1 MGDRSVTDIEF
12 REHSGVK
19 LIRAQADDDMIADD
33 ARLSTSIYPGAVEKA
48 EGTKRNAGLVKA
60 LMRDR
65 HGTPFEAPQFTF
77 EIEAPIF
84 VAREA
89 HRHRIASISEMSGRY
104 VELMPVFWV
113 PPRDRPL
120 VQVPGSKQMAYSL
133 EPGTEAQYD
142 ETRLTIETAC
152 EEAWKNYQAMLVNGI
167 VKEVARVVLPVSVFT
182 KWRLRINL
190 RSALNFLSLRT
201 RSELAAH
208 PSKPQLEIV
217 EVANQMEAIIRAHC
231 PVTMGAFDESG
242 RVAP

>member
-1 MGDRSVTDIEF
+1 
-12 REHSGVK
+12 
-19 LIRAQADDDMIADD
+19 MIAYD
-33 ARLSTSIYPGAVEKA
+33 ARLSTGKTDTLEDV
-48 EGTKRNAGLVKA
+48 KRNEGLVRS
-60 LMRDR
+60 LMRER

-120 VQVPGSKQMAYSL
+120 VQKPGSKQMAYEL
-133 EPGTEAQYD
+133 EAGTDEQYEA
-142 ETRLTIETAC
+142 TISGIRAINLAAWLT
-152 EEAWKNYQAMLVNGI
+152 YQKMLEDGI
-167 VKEVARVVLPVSVFT
+167 VKEVARVVLPTSIFT

-201 RSELAAH
+201 RSEIAAY

-217 EVANQMEAIIRAHC
+217 EVANQMELFIKEHC
-231 PVTMGAFDESG
+231 PVTMQAFNDGG

>member
-1 MGDRSVTDIEF
+1 MVDKIEF
-12 REHSGVK
+12 RDYSSVK
-19 LIRAQADDDMIADD
+19 LIRAQANDWMIAED
-33 ARLSTSIYPGAVEKA
+33 ARLSTLLEIDPE
-48 EGTKRNAGLVKA
+48 EENKRNAGLVRA
-60 LMRDR
+60 LMRER

-113 PPRDRPL
+113 PPRERPL
-120 VQVPGSKQMAYSL
+120 VQVPGSKQMSYELQAGD
-133 EPGTEAQYD
+133 EQQYLN
-142 ETRLTIETAC
+142 TRALIEDAC
-152 EEAWKNYQAMLVNGI
+152 KHSWENYQNMLEIGI

-201 RSELAAH
+201 RSEIAAY
-208 PSKPQLEIV
+208 PSKPQLEIQ
-217 EVANQMEAIIRAHC
+217 EVANQIELFIEEHC
-231 PVTMGAFDESG
+231 PVTMEAFNQGG

>member
-1 MGDRSVTDIEF
+1 MTVEF

-19 LIRAQADDDMIADD
+19 LIRAQADDEMIAED
-33 ARLSTSIYPGAVEKA
+33 ARLSTRSGILTTDQI
-48 EGTKRNAGLVKA
+48 TKNDGLVKA
-60 LMRDR
+60 LMRER

-113 PPRDRPL
+113 PPSDRPL
-120 VQVPGSKQMAYSL
+120 VQKPGSKQMAYEL
-133 EPGTEAQYD
+133 EPGTKAQWSDARMVMEMSYS
-142 ETRLTIETAC
+142 R
-152 EEAWKNYQAMLVNGI
+152 AWDDYQELLSDGI
-167 VKEVARVVLPVSVFT
+167 VKEVARVVLPVAVFT
-182 KWRLRINL
+182 RWRLRINL

-201 RSELAAH
+201 QSEIAAY
-208 PSKPQLEIV
+208 PSKPQREIQ
-217 EVANQMEAIIRAHC
+217 EVANQMELIIEEHC
-231 PVTMGAFDESG
+231 PISMAAFNDGG

>member
-1 MGDRSVTDIEF
+1 MAEIEF
-12 REHSGVK
+12 RDHSTVK
-19 LIRAQADDDMIADD
+19 LIRCMADDQMIADD
-33 ARLSTSIYPGAVEKA
+33 ARLSTSS
-48 EGTKRNAGLVKA
+48 EGQQGRNDGLVRS
-60 LMRDR
+60 LMRER
-65 HGTPFEAPQFTF
+65 HGTPFEAPEFVF

-120 VQVPGSKQMAYSL
+120 LQVPGSKQMAYEL
-133 EPGTEAQYD
+133 EAGSDDQ
-142 ETRLTIETAC
+142 
-152 EEAWKNYQAMLVNGI
+152 YQAALDCIEQSCNQAWEAYQQMLAYGV
-167 VKEVARVVLPVSVFT
+167 VKEVARVVLPTSVFT

-201 RSELAAH
+201 RDERAAY

-217 EVANQMEAIIRAHC
+217 EVAKGMEMFMQLHC
-231 PVTMGAFDESG
+231 PVAMDAFNAGG

>member
-1 MGDRSVTDIEF
+1 MVDKIEF
-12 REHSGVK
+12 RDYSSVK
-19 LIRAQADDDMIADD
+19 LIRAQANDWMIAED
-33 ARLSTSIYPGAVEKA
+33 ARLSTLLEIDPE
-48 EGTKRNAGLVKA
+48 EENKRNAGLVRA
-60 LMRDR
+60 LMRER

-113 PPRDRPL
+113 PPRERPL
-120 VQVPGSKQMAYSL
+120 VQVPGSKQMNYEL
-133 EPGTEAQYD
+133 QPGTPEQYERTRNILE
-142 ETRLTIETAC
+142 ETYRM
-152 EEAWKNYQAMLVNGI
+152 AWSQYQYLLGDGV

-201 RSELAAH
+201 RSEIAAY
-208 PSKPQLEIV
+208 PSKPQLEIQ
-217 EVANQMEAIIRAHC
+217 EVANQMELFIEEHC
-231 PVTMGAFDESG
+231 PVTMEAFNQGG